1 MLLIIDLGSQRKL
14 ITTIPKNAT
23 IGTILKKIQSV
34 TAQDDCAIK
43 CKELPQEDQ
52 QPDENKKY
60 TACIYYSNKM
70 MGDTYDLAY
79 TFYLGGE
86 FVVVDGDVL

>member
-1 MLLIIDLGSQRKL
+1 MIWGARENLLLPYL
-14 ITTIPKNAT
+14 KNAT

-34 TAQDDCAIK
+34 TAQVDCAIK

-60 TACIYYSNKM
+60 TAYIYYSTRM
-70 MGDTYDLAY
+70 MGNAYDLAY